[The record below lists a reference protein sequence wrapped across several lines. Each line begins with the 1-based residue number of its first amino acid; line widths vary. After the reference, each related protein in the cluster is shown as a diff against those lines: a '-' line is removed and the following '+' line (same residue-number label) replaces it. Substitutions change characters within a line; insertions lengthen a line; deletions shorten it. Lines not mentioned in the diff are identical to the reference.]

1 VAAAQDYKGS
11 VSMRSQFV
19 FQEIWIGLRR
29 NLTMTMALIV
39 VVAISL
45 SLLGTGLLFVKQV
58 DRTRTYW
65 QGKVELSIYL
75 CIKTSPQPQC
85 QDGPATDAERAQLH
99 QRLVAMPQ
107 VEAVYYVTQLQA
119 YTEFRQDF
127 SNEPALVQNTQ
138 EGDIPDSFEV
148 KLRNPEADYNIVA
161 SAVTGAQG
169 VETVVDEMTI
179 LDKFYRLLDGARN
192 AVVIIALILIVA
204 AILLVANTIRLS
216 AFNRRRETAIM
227 RLVGASNFYIQ
238 LPFLLEGTIAGL
250 IGWAIAAGLL
260 VAVKSLMLDSLEQYF
275 SFNVGLSV
283 GDLIEVIVF
292 SMIVAVLLCGVTS
305 FLTLRR
311 YLRI

>member
-1 VAAAQDYKGS
+1 
-11 VSMRSQFV
+11 MRSQFV
-19 FQEIWIGLRR
+19 LSEIWIGLRR

-58 DRTRTYW
+58 DRTRTFW

-75 CIKTSPQPQC
+75 CVKTSPQPQC
-85 QDGPATDAERAQLH
+85 QQNGPATDAERQQLQQH
-99 QRLVAMPQ
+99 LLSMPQ
-107 VEAVYYVTQLQA
+107 VEHVYYVSQQQA
-119 YTEFRQDF
+119 YSEFRQYF
-127 SNEPALVQNTQ
+127 SNEPAMVQGTQ
-138 EGDIPDSFEV
+138 QGDIPDSFEV
-148 KLRNPEADYNIVA
+148 KLRNPEADYTIVA
-161 SAVTGAQG
+161 SAVTGAAG

-179 LDKFYRLLDGARN
+179 LDKFYKLLDGARN

-204 AILLVANTIRLS
+204 AVLLVANTIRLS

-238 LPFLLEGTIAGL
+238 LPFLLEGMIAGL
-250 IGWAIAAGLL
+250 VGWAIAAGLL

-283 GDLIEVIVF
+283 GDLIEVILITMAVG
-292 SMIVAVLLCGVTS
+292 VLLCGVTS

>member
-1 VAAAQDYKGS
+1 
-11 VSMRSQFV
+11 MRSQFV
-19 FQEIWIGLRR
+19 LSEIWIGLRR

-75 CIKTSPQPQC
+75 CIKTSPQPQF
-85 QDGPATDAERAQLH
+85 QNGPATDAERQQLQH
-99 QRLVAMPQ
+99 QLQSMPQ
-107 VEAVYYVTQLQA
+107 VQTVYYVSQQQA
-119 YTEFRQDF
+119 YSEFRQYF
-127 SNEPALVQNTQ
+127 SNEQPLVQDTQ

-148 KLRNPEADYNIVA
+148 KLKNPEADYRVVA
-161 SAVTGAQG
+161 SAVTGAAG

-179 LDKFYRLLDGARN
+179 LDKFYKLLDGARN

-204 AILLVANTIRLS
+204 AVLLVANTIRLS

-250 IGWAIAAGLL
+250 IGWAIAAVLL

-283 GDLIEVIVF
+283 GDLIEVILFTMAVG
-292 SMIVAVLLCGVTS
+292 VLLCGVTS

>member
-1 VAAAQDYKGS
+1 
-11 VSMRSQFV
+11 
-19 FQEIWIGLRR
+19 
-29 NLTMTMALIV
+29 
-39 VVAISL
+39 
-45 SLLGTGLLFVKQV
+45 
-58 DRTRTYW
+58 
-65 QGKVELSIYL
+65 
-75 CIKTSPQPQC
+75 
-85 QDGPATDAERAQLH
+85 
-99 QRLVAMPQ
+99 MPQ
-107 VEAVYYVTQLQA
+107 VEAVYYVSQQQA
-119 YTEFRQDF
+119 YSEFRQYF
-127 SNEPALVQNTQ
+127 SNEPALVQDTQ

-148 KLRNPEADYNIVA
+148 KLKNPEADYSIVS
-161 SAVTGAQG
+161 SAVTGASG

-216 AFNRRRETAIM
+216 AFNRRRETSIM

-275 SFNVGLSV
+275 SFNVGLSI
-283 GDLIEVIVF
+283 GDLIEVILI
-292 SMIVAVLLCGVTS
+292 SMGVAVVLCGATS

-311 YLRI
+311 YLRV